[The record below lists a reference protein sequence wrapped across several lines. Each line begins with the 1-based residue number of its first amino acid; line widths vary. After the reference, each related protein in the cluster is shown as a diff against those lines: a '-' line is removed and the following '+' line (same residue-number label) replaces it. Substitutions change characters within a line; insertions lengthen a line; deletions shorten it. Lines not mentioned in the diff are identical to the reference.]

1 MNDNWSFSDSREWE
15 SVSKWFADG
24 VEQSPVNIVTNN
36 LIQCKSLC
44 DAEFKYKP
52 TKCKVNFKNNLLRF
66 KVDQGSYLIFKG
78 NAYTLTEITI
88 HTPSLHKIDGE
99 SYDAEVLL
107 IHNLNDPGD
116 EKKSD
121 ESTDE
126 SGIIVS
132 RMFRKGAHFGDPERF
147 ISEVLNELPAEPINY
162 YKDIDV
168 SDDWGGGLLL
178 PEKQAFFMYN
188 GSLPFPPC
196 REGYLVLVMEDIGQI
211 GSTTADILLKHQGK
225 NVRPIK
231 PIYDREI
238 FYNNGQKTKIKID
251 TNTATTDRY
260 LKCVKRVDEVKT
272 IKPEEIIEPVIEDR
286 LGFNKDLKKL
296 LRNIFLPVT
305 ILVLFITAA
314 FTVKF
319 LFREVRDE
327 KTGNVIEGAVL
338 KKLFAILAGNS
349 IPVDTWKSWNPGAPQ
364 CKIKTK

>member
-1 MNDNWSFSDSREWE
+1 M
-15 SVSKWFADG
+15 
-24 VEQSPVNIVTNN
+24 
-36 LIQCKSLC
+36 
-44 DAEFKYKP
+44 
-52 TKCKVNFKNNLLRF
+52 
-66 KVDQGSYLIFKG
+66 
-78 NAYTLTEITI
+78 
-88 HTPSLHKIDGE
+88 
-99 SYDAEVLL
+99 L

-225 NVRPIK
+225 NV
-231 PIYDREI
+231 DQLNL
-238 FYNNGQKTKIKID
+238 FM
-251 TNTATTDRY
+251 
-260 LKCVKRVDEVKT
+260 
-272 IKPEEIIEPVIEDR
+272 IE
-286 LGFNKDLKKL
+286 KY
-296 LRNIFLPVT
+296 
-305 ILVLFITAA
+305 FITM
-314 FTVKF
+314 VK
-319 LFREVRDE
+319 
-327 KTGNVIEGAVL
+327 KQ
-338 KKLFAILAGNS
+338 K
-349 IPVDTWKSWNPGAPQ
+349 
-364 CKIKTK
+364 